1 MTRKQAPF
9 RPTLTARSF
18 FWAKSLIKRPE
29 TGEMVKTGVGAKD
42 AQKGSTSMA
51 DGIVDRVWAWLHATF
66 PERQIYIRSDGR
78 VQFFT
83 FGATLQA
90 TMAGLS
96 LIFLGWVAFASVNVI
111 FKDRIIATKDHRY
124 QQMQST
130 YENRVADLQLS
141 YDELNNALVGAE
153 DRFKSVADEVQ
164 TKQQTVAKLLSRN
177 AAVDSTLQSLSAK
190 NVGPSSGSTGGDDI
204 PVSPN
209 AGTASD
215 SISGGPASGGDGDS
229 ESGSQ
234 LNVIPQAVHPQ
245 QRTAKPS
252 KASFLDDA
260 IGRLAGAFFRSPRQ
274 ASVPA
279 IPAAVLRNPAFQ
291 VLTAQTERLR
301 RMGNSETA
309 LLVGVDKQVSTRIAT
324 LEGIIRRVG
333 MDPNAFEQ
341 QKGVGGPDVPLG
353 EVHIEGISDQ
363 RFTEAFVSAGAHAQE
378 LDELFAGIRH
388 VPLTTPV
395 HGSQFE
401 ITSTFG
407 GRVDPFT
414 HRVSFHPGIDFA
426 GPWGSPIAATAPGT
440 VVFAGG
446 RGGYGNM
453 VEIDHGYGIHTRYGH
468 MSAILVSVGTK
479 VSKGT
484 PIGRLGST
492 GRSTGPHVHY
502 EVWLADVVRDPSHF
516 IEAGRHVQ

>member
-1 MTRKQAPF
+1 
-9 RPTLTARSF
+9 
-18 FWAKSLIKRPE
+18 
-29 TGEMVKTGVGAKD
+29 
-42 AQKGSTSMA
+42 MA

-190 NVGPSSGSTGGDDI
+190 NVGPSGGSDDI
-204 PVSPN
+204 AVAPN
-209 AGTASD
+209 AGAASD
-215 SISGGPASGGDGDS
+215 SIGASTGGGDGDS
-229 ESGSQ
+229 EGGSQ
-234 LNVIPQAVHPQ
+234 LNVMPQPVHPQ
-245 QRTAKPS
+245 PRTAKPT

-260 IGRLAGAFFRSPRQ
+260 IGRLAGAFFRSSQQ

-291 VLTAQTERLR
+291 VLTTQTERLR
-301 RMGNSETA
+301 RMGGAETA

-324 LEGIIRRVG
+324 LETILRRVG
-333 MDPNAFEQ
+333 MDPNTFEQ
-341 QKGVGGPDVPLG
+341 QRNVGGPDVPLG
-353 EVHIEGISDQ
+353 EVHIDGISDQ
-363 RFTEAFVSAGAHAQE
+363 RFTEAYVSAGAHAQE

-395 HGSQFE
+395 HGSQYE
-401 ITSTFG
+401 ITSGFG
-407 GRVDPFT
+407 PRIDPFT
-414 HRVSFHPGIDFA
+414 HHVGFHPGIDFA

-440 VVFAGG
+440 VVFAGP

-468 MSAILVSVGTK
+468 MSAILVTVGTK

-502 EVWLADVVRDPSHF
+502 EVWLADVVRDPSRF

>member
-1 MTRKQAPF
+1 
-9 RPTLTARSF
+9 
-18 FWAKSLIKRPE
+18 LIKRSE
-29 TGEMVKTGVGAKD
+29 VGEMVETGVGAKD

-130 YENRVADLQLS
+130 YENRVADLQMS

-164 TKQQTVAKLLSRN
+164 AKQQTVARLLSRN
-177 AAVDSTLQSLSAK
+177 AAVDSTLQSLSVK
-190 NVGPSSGSTGGDDI
+190 NVGPSSSAGDDI
-204 PVSPN
+204 QVAPN
-209 AGTASD
+209 AATASD
-215 SISGGPASGGDGDS
+215 SVDSGQTGGDAAG
-229 ESGSQ
+229 GSQ
-234 LNVIPQAVHPQ
+234 LNVMPQAAHPQ
-245 QRTAKPS
+245 PRTAKPT

-260 IGRLAGAFFRSPRQ
+260 IGRLAGAFFRRSEQ
-274 ASVPA
+274 VAETPA
-279 IPAAVLRNPAFQ
+279 IPASVLRNPAFR
-291 VLTAQTERLR
+291 VLQSQTDRLR
-301 RMGNSETA
+301 QMGGAETA

-324 LEGIIRRVG
+324 LESIIRRVG
-333 MDPNAFEQ
+333 LDPNSFEQ
-341 QKGVGGPDVPLG
+341 QRNVGGPEIPLG
-353 EVHIEGISDQ
+353 EVHIDGIADQ

-378 LDELFAGIRH
+378 LDELFSGIRH

-395 HGSQFE
+395 RGSQFE

-440 VVFAGG
+440 VVYAGP

-468 MSAILVSVGTK
+468 MSAILVGVGTK
-479 VSKGT
+479 VSKGSL
-484 PIGRLGST
+484 IGRLGST

>member
-1 MTRKQAPF
+1 
-9 RPTLTARSF
+9 
-18 FWAKSLIKRPE
+18 
-29 TGEMVKTGVGAKD
+29 MVKTGVGAKD
-42 AQKGSTSMA
+42 AHKGSSNMA
-51 DGIVDRVWAWLHATF
+51 DGLVERVWTWLHATF

-164 TKQQTVAKLLSRN
+164 AKQQTVAKLLSRN
-177 AAVDSTLQSLSAK
+177 AAVDSTLQGLSAK
-190 NVGPSSGSTGGDDI
+190 GVGAAPDDSI
-204 PVSPN
+204 TIAPN

-215 SISGGPASGGDGDS
+215 STSGDGDS
-229 ESGSQ
+229 DTGNTGSQ
-234 LNVIPQAVHPQ
+234 LNVMPQPVRPQ
-245 QRTAKPS
+245 PRTAKPV

-260 IGRLAGAFFRSPRQ
+260 LGRLADAFFHSSDQTVETPV
-274 ASVPA
+274 S
-279 IPAAVLRNPAFQ
+279 AAVLKNPAFR
-291 VLTAQTERLR
+291 VLAEQTDRLR
-301 RMGNSETA
+301 NMGGAETA
-309 LLVGVDKQVSTRIAT
+309 LLVGVDKQVTTRIAT
-324 LEGIIRRVG
+324 LEGIVRRVG
-333 MDPNAFEQ
+333 MDPATFEGQ
-341 QKGVGGPDVPLG
+341 DSVGGPNIPLG
-353 EVHIEGISDQ
+353 EVHIEGIADQ
-363 RFTEAFVSAGAHAQE
+363 KFTEAFVSAGAHEQE
-378 LDELFAGIRH
+378 LTTLFSGFRH

-395 HGSQFE
+395 HGPQYE

-407 GRVDPFT
+407 GRIDPFT

-426 GPWGSPIAATAPGT
+426 GPWGSTIAATAPGT

-484 PIGRLGST
+484 PIGKLGST

-502 EVWLADVVRDPSHF
+502 EVWMADVVRDPSRF
-516 IEAGRHVQ
+516 IEAGRNVLQ